1 MTTQTITDSMAA
13 AMIVKIII
21 DLFKYYNVRNGNT
34 TPSWVWPIAAVL
46 LWCAASWLLFVA
58 AGGVTT
64 VQTSAQQIIVGILAA
79 GQAIGVTELQKRVG
93 S

>member
-1 MTTQTITDSMAA
+1 MNTQILTDSMAA

-21 DLFKYYNVRNGNT
+21 DLFKYYNVRNGNS
-34 TPSWVWPIAAVL
+34 TPPWVWPIAAVL
-46 LWCAASWLLFVA
+46 LGCVSAGLLFVA
-58 AGGVTT
+58 SGGVLS
-64 VQTSAQQIIVGILAA
+64 VQSSAQQIIIGILAA